1 MSVQSGALS
10 RSRRAVRRPLLDV
23 VAEVLLAQ
31 PGASLA
37 EVAEAAGISRTTLH
51 KHYATRD
58 ELVRAVGVRA
68 TDIWE
73 QAVDRVAD
81 KPGTEPGLRELL
93 AAMIESGP
101 QLAFLWRNP
110 VLDGD
115 HELIQRYIDVENRCL
130 AVLDRA
136 RKQGL
141 LAASTPDW
149 WLLQTMHALVYTAA
163 EAVHDGK
170 LAPLDAPDLALRTL
184 LHGLGARGVQEASA

>member
-1 MSVQSGALS
+1 MSVQSSLLG
-10 RSRRAVRRPLLDV
+10 RSRRAMKRPLLDV

-58 ELVRAVGVRA
+58 DLVRAVGLRA
-68 TDIWE
+68 TEIYG

-81 KPGTEPGLRELL
+81 EPGTEAGLRQLL

-101 QLAFLWRNP
+101 QLTFLWRNP
-110 VLDGD
+110 VLDED
-115 HELIQRYIDVENRCL
+115 HELTERYLDAEKRCL
-130 AVLDRA
+130 AVLNRA
-136 RKQGL
+136 RSQGL

-149 WLLQTMHALVYTAA
+149 WMLQTVYSLVYTAA
-163 EAVHDGK
+163 DSVQFGK
-170 LAPLDAPDLALRTL
+170 LAPLDAPDLALSTL
-184 LHGLGARGVQEASA
+184 LHGLGVRA